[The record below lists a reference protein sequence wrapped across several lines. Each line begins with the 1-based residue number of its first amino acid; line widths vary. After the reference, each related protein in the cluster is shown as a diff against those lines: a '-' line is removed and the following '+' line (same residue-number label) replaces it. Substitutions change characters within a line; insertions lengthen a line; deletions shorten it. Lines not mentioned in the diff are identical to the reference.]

1 MIVCV
6 CERSQQEKQEL
17 LLYELQKQFHGF
29 TFYFE
34 FHFTFSNILFQKM
47 QLIKPYSSWISHQ

>member
-47 QLIKPYSSWISHQ
+47 QLIKPYSS